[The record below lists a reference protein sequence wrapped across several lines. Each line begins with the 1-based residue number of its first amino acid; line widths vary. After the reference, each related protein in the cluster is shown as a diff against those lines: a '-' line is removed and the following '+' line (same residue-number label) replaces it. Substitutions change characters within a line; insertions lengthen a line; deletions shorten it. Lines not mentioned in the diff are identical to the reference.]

1 MKKLIFILI
10 LGSLFAHPE
19 DSSSLDLLILRT
31 SASYNGEYISI
42 DEKYIYFKPTGNLV
56 EQPVEKNKIEKVTL
70 SDGTVIFDYVKSID
84 IYVPLDVDSPNLIS
98 SLFGDCSLSGDI
110 GVGLHIQSI
119 PKVSMPIRFKKM
131 IIEPSLEFSSVTIIK
146 KPLQATIFS
155 IGMYRLFPINNI
167 NIFEEHLFRIIKKEN
182 NELFDFFFKKH
193 PDCIVSLKKLLKE
206 MNVSYNFFQHIFNN
220 YIQFFNKDFPIIDL
234 CLKYNYPFNTIK
246 FLVYDNFN
254 ITKETMQLS
263 LENEDK
269 RILKILA
276 NKY

>member
-31 SASYNGEYISI
+31 SESYNGEYISI
-42 DEKYIYFKPTGNLV
+42 DEKYIYFKPTGNLI

-98 SLFGDCSLSGDI
+98 SLFGDI

-131 IIEPSLEFSSVTIIK
+131 MIEPSIQYYISKQKAPIP
-146 KPLQATIFS
+146 KPPRIWNLSEI
-155 IGMYRLFPINNI
+155 LF
-167 NIFEEHLFRIIKKEN
+167 
-182 NELFDFFFKKH
+182 
-193 PDCIVSLKKLLKE
+193 
-206 MNVSYNFFQHIFNN
+206 
-220 YIQFFNKDFPIIDL
+220 
-234 CLKYNYPFNTIK
+234 
-246 FLVYDNFN
+246 FL
-254 ITKETMQLS
+254 
-263 LENEDK
+263 
-269 RILKILA
+269 
-276 NKY
+276 

>member
-42 DEKYIYFKPTGNLV
+42 DEKYIYFKPSSSLTK
-56 EQPVEKNKIEKVTL
+56 QAVEKTMIEKVVL

-110 GVGLHIQSI
+110 GVWLHMQSI

-131 IIEPSLEFSSVTIIK
+131 IIEPSLEFSSVTI
-146 KPLQATIFS
+146 L
-155 IGMYRLFPINNI
+155 
-167 NIFEEHLFRIIKKEN
+167 
-182 NELFDFFFKKH
+182 KKH
-193 PDCIVSLKKLLKE
+193 
-206 MNVSYNFFQHIFNN
+206 F
-220 YIQFFNKDFPIIDL
+220 
-234 CLKYNYPFNTIK
+234 
-246 FLVYDNFN
+246 
-254 ITKETMQLS
+254 
-263 LENEDK
+263 
-269 RILKILA
+269 LKI
-276 NKY
+276 